1 MRNPKRI
8 PVIIET
14 LQDIWEN
21 KPDLRFGQL
30 VYSLYKQNFGDR
42 DIFFIEDDD
51 FLTCLFK
58 ENGEI

>member
-14 LQDIWEN
+14 LEEIWEKN
-21 KPDLRFGQL
+21 PDLRFGQL
-30 VYSLYKQNFGDR
+30 VSNLYGKYFR
-42 DIFFIEDDD
+42 DKDMFFVEDDD
-51 FLTCLFK
+51 FLNCLFK